1 MLKNYADSGSAAF
14 FKHGF
19 TATSLRF
26 IGPGLRPPRLHVFTK
41 NLKNIDRI
49 YSEQIGGVDKN
60 TGHHYCGAGSLAN
73 KLKILP

>member
-49 YSEQIGGVDKN
+49 YSEQIGGWI
-60 TGHHYCGAGSLAN
+60 
-73 KLKILP
+73 KILATIIVAPGVWLIS